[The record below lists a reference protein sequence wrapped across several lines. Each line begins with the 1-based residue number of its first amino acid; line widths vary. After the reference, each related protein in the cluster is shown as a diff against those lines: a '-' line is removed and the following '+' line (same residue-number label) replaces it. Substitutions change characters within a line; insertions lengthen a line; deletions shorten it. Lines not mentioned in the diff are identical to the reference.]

1 MGGSVGVRLPL
12 GPELHA
18 HGVAL
23 PKGAALP
30 APSTRLDHI
39 AHSPFTQRDEFFVKA
54 LVGVSGDAARD
65 VNQVKCGL
73 RALDAA
79 GAGVWKPRA
88 PHCEAHDVGLQI
100 FRAVF
105 NLMGVWP
112 AVYMAL
118 LIPSAKSRNGVPA
131 WPFCAASFFLGMFAL
146 LVTPAFARRTRHAQ
160 HAGAA
165 MTGHHVNTVSL
176 PLQPFMALWEP
187 QPAAGKPPKK
197 EDLSIFVRGL
207 ENPVLIGACMPAPLQ
222 SPCAGAMPLHV
233 RPCSPAPPHALPRPP
248 RAAVGLL
255 GVALYQFYLM
265 GTATGPDWLSYV
277 RLFDESRLVHVTT
290 IDFTLCTLL
299 SGYWVSVDAKVTRGR
314 PHHGVTSLP
323 VARAPCPLRAWT
335 AQPCDLL
342 TSPRLTPA
350 HRRAVSSTSPRRAS
364 SASCPWSDRC
374 CTCWCG
380 PKQPLLRGRDPIND
394 IIPRCRC

>member
-1 MGGSVGVRLPL
+1 VAEEVSEYGLAMPTNRAEPYVVEGTVAERRQAAKEWIAAWRARSKAPAVSGPGATGNINL
-12 GPELHA
+12 GPNAVLGLMWVVLLA
-18 HGVAL
+18 YVFL
-23 PKGAALP
+23 L
-30 APSTRLDHI
+30 APN
-39 AHSPFTQRDEFFVKA
+39 FTPMRDEFFVKA

-65 VNQVKCGL
+65 VN
-73 RALDAA
+73 
-79 GAGVWKPRA
+79 
-88 PHCEAHDVGLQI
+88 QI

-146 LVTPAFARRTRHAQ
+146 L
-160 HAGAA
+160 
-165 MTGHHVNTVSL
+165 
-176 PLQPFMALWEP
+176 PFMALWEP

-207 ENPVLIGACMPAPLQ
+207 ENPVLI
-222 SPCAGAMPLHV
+222 
-233 RPCSPAPPHALPRPP
+233 
-248 RAAVGLL
+248 VGLL

-299 SGYWVSVDAKVTRGR
+299 SGYWVSVDAKARGF
-314 PHHGVTSLP
+314 
-323 VARAPCPLRAWT
+323 
-335 AQPCDLL
+335 QYE
-342 TSPRLTPA
+342 
-350 HRRAVSSTSPRRAS
+350 
-364 SASCPWSDRC
+364 SASGLLGFLPLV
-374 CTCWCG
+374 G
-380 PKQPLLRGRDPIND
+380 PLLYLLVRPKATSTEGA
-394 IIPRCRC
+394 